1 MKISTTLKQKRIE
14 LKLSQNEV
22 AEQLFVTRQ
31 TISNWENDRSYP
43 DLENLVLLSQLYN
56 FSLDELFLL
65 NKEEPKN
72 FDTANRKQY
81 AWSTST
87 IASSVIV
94 FILLA
99 VTLFLSFGGDEK
111 NFMNYISNAASIIVL
126 LGFCYIAW
134 ALEKNKI
141 QLPKKLKIVLNII
154 LITLFFNAGFQFSLG
169 VIEGFLA
176 NIFE

>member
-1 MKISTTLKQKRIE
+1 MKISMTLKQKRIE

-22 AEQLFVTRQ
+22 AERLFVTRQ

-72 FDTANRKQY
+72 FDMANRKQY
-81 AWSTST
+81 TWSTST
-87 IASSVIV
+87 VASSLIV

-99 VTLFLSFGGDEK
+99 VTLFLTIGGDGQ
-111 NFMNYISNAASIIVL
+111 NLMNYINNAVSIIVI
-126 LGFCYIAW
+126 LGFSYIAW

-141 QLPKKLKIVLNII
+141 QLPKKLKMVLNFI

-176 NIFE
+176 NFVE

>member
-1 MKISTTLKQKRIE
+1 M
-14 LKLSQNEV
+14 
-22 AEQLFVTRQ
+22 
-31 TISNWENDRSYP
+31 
-43 DLENLVLLSQLYN
+43 
-56 FSLDELFLL
+56 L

-134 ALEKNKI
+134 ALEKIKSS
-141 QLPKKLKIVLNII
+141 
-154 LITLFFNAGFQFSLG
+154 FQK
-169 VIEGFLA
+169 
-176 NIFE
+176 N